1 MARKYNE
8 LHDIVSALVAEKK
21 SLSRDADKANAVQ
34 YGSVRFNS
42 RAEARAWWEKLP
54 PAQKQ
59 EHIQKNGTQSVTNM
73 LRGNGQGRNA

>member
-1 MARKYNE
+1 MPRYNE

-21 SLSRDADKANAVQ
+21 SLKKDADKANAVQ

-59 EHIQKNGTQSVTNM
+59 EHIQKNGNQSVLKM
-73 LRGNGQGRNA
+73 LRGKQA

>member
-1 MARKYNE
+1 MPRYNE

-21 SLSRDADKANAVQ
+21 SLKKDADKANAVQ

-59 EHIQKNGTQSVTNM
+59 EHIQKNGNDSVLKM
-73 LRGNGQGRNA
+73 LRGKQA

>member
-1 MARKYNE
+1 MAKYNE

-59 EHIQKNGTQSVTNM
+59 EHIQKNGNASVLKM
-73 LRGNGQGRNA
+73 LGGPGRNA

>member
-1 MARKYNE
+1 MPRYNE

-21 SLSRDADKANAVQ
+21 SLKKDADKANAVQ

-59 EHIQKNGTQSVTNM
+59 EHIQKNGNQSVLKM
-73 LRGNGQGRNA
+73 LRVNGTGGTV

>member
-1 MARKYNE
+1 MAKYNE

-21 SLSRDADKANAVQ
+21 SLRKDADKANAVQ

-59 EHIQKNGTQSVTNM
+59 EHIQKNGTQSVIKM
-73 LRGNGQGRNA
+73 LGGPGGTG

>member
-1 MARKYNE
+1 MAKYNE

>member
-1 MARKYNE
+1 MPRYNE

-21 SLSRDADKANAVQ
+21 SLKKDADKANAVQ

-54 PAQKQ
+54 PAKKQ

>member
-1 MARKYNE
+1 MAKYNE

-73 LRGNGQGRNA
+73 LRGTGQGRTA